1 MSLESYKVGDIISRP
16 PLPKSEQ
23 EITAHW
29 QGDLSIPLVSIIC
42 YTYNHVNYIKDALN
56 SFLMQRTSF
65 PFEIIIHDDCS
76 NDGTTEIIEEYFKQ
90 YPNIIVPIL
99 QSENQWSQGVMPRNF
114 TYPKVRGKYL
124 AICEGDDY
132 WIQSNKLSKQ
142 VESFAPGISLVFH
155 NAVRVKDGLII
166 DTSYYPE
173 KNKPLEGYNS
183 YQMVRGTRIPT
194 ASALMLSKPILNI
207 SHLPNIINGDH
218 FLWAILASE
227 GKAKFIN
234 EPWSIYRHHT
244 GGVWSNRKTL
254 DKIEP
259 ALKSRKTIFNY
270 MPPEFK
276 ASALLGYILI
286 GKELVNVLA
295 EEGEILE
302 ASTLTSRLIIEFY
315 KMSIACSFR
324 RRSNLIE
331 YLKAKKTLLS
341 IPKLIIKSRF
351 K

>member
-1 MSLESYKVGDIISRP
+1 MILESYKVGDIISPP

-23 EITAHW
+23 EIAARW
-29 QGDLSIPLVSIIC
+29 QGDISIPLVSIIC

-56 SFLMQRTSF
+56 SFLMQRTNF
-65 PFEIIIHDDCS
+65 PFEIIVHDDCS
-76 NDGTTEIIEEYFKQ
+76 NDGTTKIIEEYFKQ

-99 QSENQWSQGVMPRNF
+99 QSENQWSQGIMPRKF

-132 WIQSNKLSKQ
+132 WIKSNKLSEQ
-142 VESFAPGISLVFH
+142 VESFASGISLVFH
-155 NAVRVKDGLII
+155 NAIRVQDGLII

-183 YQMVRGTRIPT
+183 YQMVKGSKIPT

-218 FLWAILASE
+218 FLWAILALE

-234 EPWSIYRHHT
+234 KPWSIYRHHT
-244 GGVWSNRKTL
+244 EGVWSNRKTL
-254 DKIEP
+254 NKIKP

-270 MPPEFK
+270 MPSEFK
-276 ASALLGYILI
+276 SSALLGYISI
-286 GKELVNVLA
+286 GKELVNALA

-302 ASTLTSRLIIEFY
+302 ASILTSHLIVEFY
-315 KMSIACSFR
+315 KMSIRCSFR
-324 RRSNLIE
+324 KRSNLIE
-331 YLKAKKTLLS
+331 YFKAKKTLLS
-341 IPKLIIKSRF
+341 IPKLIINNNF